1 VRTLHSTARVALWG
15 SAIFVGFDG
24 WQVWSGEYG
33 DVKVGNEIVSS
44 IEFTERGAVTELPA
58 DRPTTPRRDWVGRST
73 YRATAE
79 VVEVGESVVLD
90 LGDLKVMQ
98 WARPTGAADRYRL
111 GEHVELELDLGLN
124 AWNDAPWVYEVARRH
139 DVVYRLRVDEIASYA
154 DASSRPRLVEKA
166 SRTTVPDTGYCM
178 LRCVRVD

>member
-1 VRTLHSTARVALWG
+1 MALWG
-15 SAIFVGFDG
+15 SAIFVGFDA

-33 DVKVGNEIVSS
+33 DVRVGRKIVSS
-44 IEFTERGAVTELPA
+44 IEFTERGAVTKIPS
-58 DRPTTPRRDWVGRST
+58 DGPTAPGREWVGRHR

-90 LGDLKVMQ
+90 LGDLKVLQ

-111 GEHVELELDLGLN
+111 GEHIELELDLSLN
-124 AWNDAPWVYEVARRH
+124 AWHDAPWLYEVARRL

-154 DASSRPRLVEKA
+154 DTSSRPRLVEKA
-166 SRTTVPDTGYCM
+166 SSTTVPDTGYCI
-178 LRCVRVD
+178 LRCMRVD

>member
-1 VRTLHSTARVALWG
+1 MALWG
-15 SAIFVGFDG
+15 SAIFVRLDA

-33 DVKVGNEIVSS
+33 DVRVGGEIVSS
-44 IEFTERGAVTELPA
+44 IEFTERGTVTTLPS
-58 DRPTTPRRDWVGRST
+58 DRPTAPIREWVGQHR

-111 GEHVELELDLGLN
+111 GEHLELHLDLSLN
-124 AWNDAPWVYEVARRH
+124 AWHDAPWVYELARRL

-154 DASSRPRLVEKA
+154 DTSSRPRLVERA
-166 SRTTVPDTGYCM
+166 STTTVPDGGYCI